1 MKKSFVLVGI
11 TIGIMSVSLYAD
23 GLKNSL
29 TNIMKTDDSTQMVD
43 LSNFNLNAKAK
54 PVKPVIKNRSG
65 KTVIGTVN
73 GHKVMKKEADS
84 YLGKRTQGK
93 VSNFDAIPPNQQKML
108 LQEFALPILALDAAN
123 KELTDAQKQTVLT
136 RVWMQKEATQ
146 MKISDDD
153 IQGLYDQLKQQSL
166 DSNDTRAIPPFD
178 SIKEKL
184 RTQMIERSIMTG
196 LMKDVK
202 IEIAE

>member
-1 MKKSFVLVGI
+1 MKKFFVL
-11 TIGIMSVSLYAD
+11 IGIVIGAMSASLYAD
-23 GLKNSL
+23 ALKNSL
-29 TNIMKTDDSTQMVD
+29 TSIMNTDDSSQMVD
-43 LSNFNLNAKAK
+43 LSNLNLNAKAK
-54 PVKPVIKNRSG
+54 PVKKVIKNRSG

-73 GHKVMKKEADS
+73 GHKVMKKEADN

-93 VSNFDAIPPNQQKML
+93 VSNFDAIPPEQQKML

-123 KELTDAQKQTVLT
+123 KELTAPQKQTVLT

-153 IQGLYDQLKQQSL
+153 IQGLYDQLKQQAI
-166 DSNDTRAIPPFD
+166 DNNDTRAIPPLD
-178 SIKEKL
+178 SIKERL
-184 RTQMIERSIMTG
+184 RMQMIERTIMTG